1 MTTECFVG
9 IDVSKA
15 SLEVAIHGQ
24 EATRSFGNTLE
35 GHAELVAYLQ
45 PLNPTRIV
53 LEASGGFEIEP
64 MLALMSQGLPVSVV
78 NPARVRSFAKAHG
91 RMAKTDPIDAHLL
104 AHFAQA
110 VRPRLRS
117 LQSEQET
124 HLKNLVR
131 RRRQVVAM
139 LTAEKNRLHTTSV
152 RLQTGVKKHIQWLQ
166 EEENELAQEIAE
178 LIQSLPEWREKEQ
191 ILQSVPGI
199 SPVNAATLLAELPEL
214 GTTSRQKIAALA
226 GVAPYNRD
234 SGKRRGRRKT
244 GGGRGG
250 VRSAFY
256 MACLSATQHNPVI
269 QRFYERLI
277 AKGKEP
283 KVALTACMRKLLSI
297 LNAMLRNKEPW
308 RVVNL
313 HA

>member
-1 MTTECFVG
+1 MRYDPSKGTQEISVVRSPETVSQLGSLCPANHESPNSCLDPESVSASAGFPLIIPESVTMTTECFVG

-78 NPARVRSFAKAHG
+78 NPARMRSFAKAHG
-91 RMAKTDPIDAHLL
+91 RMAKTDRIDAHLL

-178 LIQSLPEWREKEQ
+178 LIQSLP
-191 ILQSVPGI
+191 
-199 SPVNAATLLAELPEL
+199 
-214 GTTSRQKIAALA
+214 
-226 GVAPYNRD
+226 
-234 SGKRRGRRKT
+234 
-244 GGGRGG
+244 
-250 VRSAFY
+250 
-256 MACLSATQHNPVI
+256 
-269 QRFYERLI
+269 
-277 AKGKEP
+277 
-283 KVALTACMRKLLSI
+283 
-297 LNAMLRNKEPW
+297 
-308 RVVNL
+308 
-313 HA
+313 